1 MKYFLPLLVIAC
13 SVIGSLANIFI
24 NSDTWYVELVKSPLN
39 PPSYVFGIVWPI
51 LYVLMAFVSFRSA
64 DKIWKLFIPQL
75 IMNAAWSWMFF
86 FMHAPLL
93 ALINISILIFLN
105 QKILLILYEIKVP
118 GIRAY
123 KPKTSQDIAW
133 RIEWTLKN
141 ESRLLFWLYL
151 PYVLWLSFAA
161 FLNASIVF
169 LN

>member
-1 MKYFLPLLVIAC
+1 MKYFLPLLVFAC

-24 NSDTWYVELVKSPLN
+24 SSDSWYVDLVKSPLN
-39 PPSYVFGIVWPI
+39 PPSFVFGIVWPI
-51 LYVLMAFVSFRSA
+51 LYALMAFVSFKSA
-64 DKIWKLFIPQL
+64 DKIWKLFVPQL
-75 IMNAAWSWMFF
+75 ILNAAWSWMFF

-105 QKILLILYEIKVP
+105 QKILVILK
-118 GIRAY
+118 
-123 KPKTSQDIAW
+123 
-133 RIEWTLKN
+133 IESK
-141 ESRLLFWLYL
+141 LLFWLYV

>member
-1 MKYFLPLLVIAC
+1 MVLDILFALLLLSELKRSAMKYFLPLLVIAC

-24 NSDTWYVELVKSPLN
+24 NSDTWYVDLVKSPLN
-39 PPSYVFGIVWPI
+39 PPSFVFGIVWPI
-51 LYVLMAFVSFRSA
+51 LYALMAFVSFKSA

-75 IMNAAWSWMFF
+75 ILNAAWSWMFF

-105 QKILLILYEIKVP
+105 QKILVILK
-118 GIRAY
+118 
-123 KPKTSQDIAW
+123 
-133 RIEWTLKN
+133 IESK
-141 ESRLLFWLYL
+141 LLFWLYL

>member
-24 NSDTWYVELVKSPLN
+24 NSDTWYVDIVKSPLN
-39 PPSYVFGIVWPI
+39 PPSFVFGIVWPI
-51 LYVLMAFVSFRSA
+51 LYALMAFVAFKSA
-64 DKIWKLFIPQL
+64 DKIWTLFIPQL
-75 IMNAAWSWMFF
+75 ILNAAWSWIFF
-86 FMHAPLL
+86 YMHAPLL

-105 QKILLILYEIKVP
+105 QKILVIL
-118 GIRAY
+118 
-123 KPKTSQDIAW
+123 S
-133 RIEWTLKN
+133 N
-141 ESRLLFWLYL
+141 ESKLLFWLYL

>member
-1 MKYFLPLLVIAC
+1 MRYFLPLLVIAC

-24 NSDTWYVELVKSPLN
+24 NSDTWYVDLVKSPLN
-39 PPSYVFGIVWPI
+39 PPSFVFGIVWPI
-51 LYVLMAFVSFRSA
+51 LYALMAFVAFKSA

-75 IMNAAWSWMFF
+75 ILNAAWSWIFF
-86 FMHAPLL
+86 YMHAPLL

-105 QKILLILYEIKVP
+105 LKILVILK
-118 GIRAY
+118 
-123 KPKTSQDIAW
+123 
-133 RIEWTLKN
+133 IESK
-141 ESRLLFWLYL
+141 LLFWLYL

>member
-13 SVIGSLANIFI
+13 SIIGSLANIFI
-24 NSDTWYVELVKSPLN
+24 SSDTWYMDLVKSPLN

-64 DKIWKLFIPQL
+64 DKIWALFIPQL
-75 IMNAAWSWMFF
+75 ILNAAWSWMFF

-105 QKILLILYEIKVP
+105 QKILVILK
-118 GIRAY
+118 
-123 KPKTSQDIAW
+123 
-133 RIEWTLKN
+133 IESK
-141 ESRLLFWLYL
+141 LLFWLYL

>member
-24 NSDTWYVELVKSPLN
+24 SSDSWYVDLVKSPLN
-39 PPSYVFGIVWPI
+39 PPSFVFGIVWPI
-51 LYVLMAFVSFRSA
+51 LYALMAFVSFKSA
-64 DKIWKLFIPQL
+64 DKIWKLFVPQL
-75 IMNAAWSWMFF
+75 ILNAAWSWMFF

-105 QKILLILYEIKVP
+105 QKILVILK
-118 GIRAY
+118 
-123 KPKTSQDIAW
+123 
-133 RIEWTLKN
+133 IESK
-141 ESRLLFWLYL
+141 LLFWLYV

>member
-1 MKYFLPLLVIAC
+1 MKYFLPLLVFAC

-24 NSDTWYVELVKSPLN
+24 SSDSWYVDLVKSPLN
-39 PPSYVFGIVWPI
+39 PPSFVFGIVWPI
-51 LYVLMAFVSFRSA
+51 LYALMAFVSFKSA

-75 IMNAAWSWMFF
+75 ILNAAWSWMFF

-105 QKILLILYEIKVP
+105 QKILVILK
-118 GIRAY
+118 
-123 KPKTSQDIAW
+123 
-133 RIEWTLKN
+133 IESK
-141 ESRLLFWLYL
+141 LLFWLYL

>member
-1 MKYFLPLLVIAC
+1 MRYFLPLLVIAC

-24 NSDTWYVELVKSPLN
+24 NSDTWYVDLVKSPLN
-39 PPSYVFGIVWPI
+39 PPSFVFGIVWPI
-51 LYVLMAFVSFRSA
+51 LYALMAFISFKSA

-75 IMNAAWSWMFF
+75 ILNAAWSWMFF

-105 QKILLILYEIKVP
+105 QKILVILK
-118 GIRAY
+118 
-123 KPKTSQDIAW
+123 
-133 RIEWTLKN
+133 IESK
-141 ESRLLFWLYL
+141 LLFWLYL

>member
-13 SVIGSLANIFI
+13 SIIGTLANIFI
-24 NSDTWYVELVKSPLN
+24 SSDTWYMDLVKSPLN

-51 LYVLMAFVSFRSA
+51 LYALMAFVSFKSA

-75 IMNAAWSWMFF
+75 ILNAAWSWMFF

-105 QKILLILYEIKVP
+105 QKILVILK
-118 GIRAY
+118 
-123 KPKTSQDIAW
+123 
-133 RIEWTLKN
+133 IESK
-141 ESRLLFWLYL
+141 LLFWLYL